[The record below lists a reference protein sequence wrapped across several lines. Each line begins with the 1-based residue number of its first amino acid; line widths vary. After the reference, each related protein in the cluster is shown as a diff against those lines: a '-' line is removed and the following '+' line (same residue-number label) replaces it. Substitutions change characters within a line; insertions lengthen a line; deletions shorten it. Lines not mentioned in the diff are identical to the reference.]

1 MVWSPEFRR
10 FNSDSSPWRFKSLYD
25 KVNAQV
31 HTFPPPGPCKR
42 PARGRDKQIKPQG
55 LYMSLEGRR
64 LTLNDSITM
73 IKEWI
78 NGALRPLG
86 VRVTGPGP
94 QTFEVDDGWPEERR
108 YWEGQIRTYYQA
120 QFGLG
125 LHPLQTD
132 SAIVPPVKLATTI
145 QGANKADPDG
155 FFASGYRT
163 ILGYLAELRDYGV
176 SPTDMGAHPRN
187 GCGAWAAHGASV
199 PLPGRTAWLRRDGAC
214 AGMDSFKTR
223 PTHRIALDQPRTFIA
238 LSGRALRLVYANSVL
253 THIPCAMM
261 SQWAAELRR
270 VVRPG
275 GMVIVSVLDP
285 NHYLRHSRTE
295 NTIQHT
301 IVRGATAGTWRR
313 GY

>member
-1 MVWSPEFRR
+1 
-10 FNSDSSPWRFKSLYD
+10 
-25 KVNAQV
+25 
-31 HTFPPPGPCKR
+31 
-42 PARGRDKQIKPQG
+42 
-55 LYMSLEGRR
+55 MSLEGRR

-108 YWEGQIRTYYQA
+108 YWEVQIRTYYQA
-120 QFGLG
+120 QFGPG

-238 LSGRALRLVYANSVL
+238 LSGRALRLCLCQFGAHSHPVCNDESMGRRTSAGRSTRGHGHRFGPGPEPLSAPLKYREYDSTYYRPGCHCWNLEAGVL
-253 THIPCAMM
+253 MTSYQSREFLRSIFGAEF
-261 SQWAAELRR
+261 SILELRPHFR
-270 VVRPG
+270 DTSHL
-275 GMVIVSVLDP
+275 IC
-285 NHYLRHSRTE
+285 
-295 NTIQHT
+295 
-301 IVRGATAGTWRR
+301 RR
-313 GY
+313 DL

>member
-1 MVWSPEFRR
+1 MQVFWSDKVELSFGWKVCYGMVWSPEFRR

-78 NGALRPLG
+78 NGAWTPS
-86 VRVTGPGP
+86 
-94 QTFEVDDGWPEERR
+94 
-108 YWEGQIRTYYQA
+108 
-120 QFGLG
+120 
-125 LHPLQTD
+125 LQTD

-253 THIPCAMM
+253 TDIPCAMM